1 MFSVTGVALSLYLAD
16 VKARFKNISMFLF
29 GWLSKSAASSYMKE
43 DRL

>member
-1 MFSVTGVALSLYLAD
+1 MFSVTGVTLSLYFAA

-29 GWLSKSAASSYMKE
+29 GWLSISAASSYLKE